1 MKKISLI
8 LISVL
13 MISCGSRKVNN
24 SSTTVGVIKTEVT
37 KDTIIVKKETTEEV
51 VDTSEIFEIIYE
63 PIDSSK
69 SFFIDGKEYKNIK
82 YTKRKTKKGVSTS
95 KSDKSVSNQ
104 GKITKSGEKIT
115 IKDNK
120 KQTNRENYSYYWI
133 ILVLIVFIITYL
145 IYRNYE
151 RTNRPR

>member
-1 MKKISLI
+1 MS
-8 LISVL
+8 
-13 MISCGSRKVNN
+13 SCYGKLC
-24 SSTTVGVIKTEVT
+24 
-37 KDTIIVKKETTEEV
+37 
-51 VDTSEIFEIIYE
+51 YE

-82 YTKRKTKKGVSTS
+82 YTKRKTKKGISTS

-115 IKDNK
+115 IKDDK
-120 KQTNRENYSYYWI
+120 KQTNRENYPNYWI